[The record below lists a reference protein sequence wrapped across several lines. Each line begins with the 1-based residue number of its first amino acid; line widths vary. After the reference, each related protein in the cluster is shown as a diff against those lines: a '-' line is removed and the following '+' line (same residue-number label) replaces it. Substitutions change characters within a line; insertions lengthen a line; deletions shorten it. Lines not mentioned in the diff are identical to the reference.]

1 MNPLNKNTYFESREA
16 VGKIFAKQLE
26 YLKDEKV
33 TVLAVS
39 PGGLLIGVEIAKL
52 LDSDVGMLQLKHVG
66 IPGDTNLGVI
76 NNYGGFT
83 YDQNISKGEIEE
95 FNLEYRNSIEAN
107 KFNAMHAMH
116 VMSGI
121 GELSP
126 RDYTDKNVI
135 IVTDFARTGTSIKAA
150 LDFLKHASTK
160 SINIVTAVAQTG
172 AVDIMHQY
180 GDKVLCLHATD
191 KDFGSDHYFE
201 DNSIPDDENVVK
213 ILSKAIVIK

>member
-1 MNPLNKNTYFESREA
+1 MNPINKNTYFESRKA

-26 YLKDEKV
+26 YLKNEKV

-39 PGGLLIGVEIAKL
+39 PGGLLIGSEIAKL
-52 LDSDVGMLQLKHVG
+52 LDSEVGMLQLKHVG
-66 IPGDTNLGVI
+66 IPGDSNLGVI

-83 YDQNISKGEIEE
+83 YAQNISKGEIEE
-95 FNLEYRNSIEAN
+95 YNLEYRNSIEAN
-107 KFNAMHAMH
+107 KFNAMHSMH

-126 RDYTDKNVI
+126 KDFLDKNVI

-150 LDFLKHASTK
+150 LDFLKHASPK
-160 SINIVTAVAQTG
+160 FIVIVTAVAQTG
-172 AVDIMHQY
+172 AIDIMHQF

-191 KDFGSDHYFE
+191 KDFGSDHYFD
-201 DNSIPDDENVVK
+201 DNSIPDNEDVIK
-213 ILSKAIVIK
+213 ILSRAVIIK